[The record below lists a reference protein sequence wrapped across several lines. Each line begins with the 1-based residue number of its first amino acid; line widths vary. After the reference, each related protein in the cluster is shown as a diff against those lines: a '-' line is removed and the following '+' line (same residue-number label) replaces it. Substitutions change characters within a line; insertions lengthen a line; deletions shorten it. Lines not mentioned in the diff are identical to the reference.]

1 MWWGTVRDARDE
13 CWPGQR
19 RAGLRKKPQTTKMWK
34 TVPIPFPLKG
44 VPRDFRTGPPSFPK
58 GNAAHSEMWLEVP
71 MESLSG
77 NNPRGCVWGFFS
89 VHPSRV
95 AESEA
100 PGREPGRGR
109 LLPGTPHTH
118 PLPPRITICWAVFL
132 FIKRTL
138 SFKLRLLLP
147 WGSQREHSLY
157 RKAQI
162 SPREHKVC
170 GQHFPVSNR
179 MEGA

>member
-1 MWWGTVRDARDE
+1 
-13 CWPGQR
+13 
-19 RAGLRKKPQTTKMWK
+19 
-34 TVPIPFPLKG
+34 
-44 VPRDFRTGPPSFPK
+44 
-58 GNAAHSEMWLEVP
+58 

-109 LLPGTPHTH
+109 HLPGTPHTH

-170 GQHFPVSNR
+170 GQHFPVFHR